1 MRSVDN
7 GQETVLASGPNS
19 QGLSDP
25 AWSPDGE
32 TILCVVSQPI
42 DAVGGLTAVDVK
54 TGQQHLFLSSA
65 DYVFSP
71 TWMPDGHG
79 LLLLDVG
86 SASNFTRPQIVF
98 ISYPEGKL
106 SPVTRDT
113 NSYSSLSVGSN
124 GQVLATVLQEDH
136 WNLSVMSAT
145 LDGSEA
151 RPIGPANA
159 TTNFTWTRDGRLVY
173 DKDGTLS
180 WINPDSG
187 AKGVFST
194 EPDSTSGDPSACSD
208 GRYLVFDHHTRAA
221 NGSRNI
227 WRADASGGNLKQLSN
242 AKLAAYPVC
251 SPDGRWVYYLDL
263 TTGHVMRVPIDGGA
277 SKEVSD
283 LPARQFGISPDG
295 STLAFVII
303 DHANGHAEKLAVVE
317 ADTGKVRALLKCDKT
332 TFELIRYTPDGKALV
347 YVFREK
353 GVENLWQQTLDGSPG
368 KQLTSFKS
376 EHIYDFHW
384 SFDGS
389 RLALVQ
395 GHTDSDVVLMRDAK
409 N

>member
-1 MRSVDN
+1 
-7 GQETVLASGPNS
+7 
-19 QGLSDP
+19 
-25 AWSPDGE
+25 
-32 TILCVVSQPI
+32 
-42 DAVGGLTAVDVK
+42 VGGLTAVDVK

-71 TWMPDGHG
+71 AWMPDGHG

-98 ISYPEGKL
+98 VSYPEGKL

-187 AKGVFST
+187 AKGVFPT

-208 GRYLVFDHHTRAA
+208 GRYLVFDHHMRPA

-242 AKLAAYPVC
+242 GKLAAYPVC

-277 SKEVSD
+277 SQQVSD
-283 LPARQFGISPDG
+283 LPARQFDISPDG
-295 STLAFVII
+295 STLAFATI
-303 DHANGHAEKLAVVE
+303 DHANGHEEKLAVVE
-317 ADTGKVRALLKCDKT
+317 ADTGKVRTLLKCDKT

-353 GVENLWQQTLDGSPG
+353 GVENLWQQPLDGSPG
-368 KQLTSFKS
+368 RQLTSFKS

-395 GHTDSDVVLMRDAK
+395 GHTDSDVVLVRDAK